1 MRTFSL
7 CGKTVSVCSGDV
19 PGAPAV
25 YLNAFSDEG
34 QQAFQAVQDAGGPA
48 FTLVTV
54 SGLDWDRDMA
64 PWDCPAVFKNAQPF
78 VGGAGNY
85 LRLLTEKIVPEAE
98 KELPTPP
105 RWRGIAGYSLAG
117 LFAVYALYQ
126 TDVFSR
132 AASMSGSLWFPG
144 MKWYVFS
151 REWKRPPDGVYFS
164 LGDKENR
171 TRNPVLKSVRQDS
184 EEIEALYQSKGV
196 DTAFQLNPGN
206 HYDRAAER
214 TAAGIAWIL
223 NRAKKTV

>member
-1 MRTFSL
+1 MRTFSV

-132 AASMSGSLWFPG
+132 AASMSGSLWFPR
-144 MKWYVFS
+144 MKEYVFS
-151 REWKRPPDGVYFS
+151 HEWKQPPDCVYFS
-164 LGDKENR
+164 LGDKESR
-171 TRNPVLKSVRQDS
+171 TRNPVLKSVRQDT
-184 EEIEALYQSKGV
+184 EEIEALYQSRGI
-196 DTAFQLNPGN
+196 DTVFRLNPGN
-206 HYDRAAER
+206 HYHCAAER

-223 NRAKKTV
+223 GRTKGL